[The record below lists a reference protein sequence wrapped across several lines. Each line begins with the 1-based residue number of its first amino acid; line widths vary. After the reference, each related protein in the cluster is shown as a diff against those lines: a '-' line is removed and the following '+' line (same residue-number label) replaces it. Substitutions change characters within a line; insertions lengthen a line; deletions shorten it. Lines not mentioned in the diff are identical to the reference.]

1 MQLFGAK
8 RIWFWRTQSFLCR
21 FAYPINKYQ
30 EVIATLQEWMWHVH
44 PMICLSIILY
54 TCTCTGLS
62 WSPLFSHLLYYIQA
76 LFCTEYSIHTPVYI
90 CRFTLLLLF
99 KRFFFFKK
107 KAPSPSIRSIFEH
120 KNVGKFLG
128 WEFSCCSYHQKKQ
141 NNCITKHFWKLETQ
155 YFIQLF
161 FVYQG
166 TYIGCILVYFVPG
179 DIVLTAW

>member
-1 MQLFGAK
+1 MQHYKNECDMFIQWSASVLSFILALVLGLADLHFLATCYITY
-8 RIWFWRTQSFLCR
+8 RLYSVQS
-21 FAYPINKYQ
+21 
-30 EVIATLQEWMWHVH
+30 
-44 PMICLSIILY
+44 
-54 TCTCTGLS
+54 
-62 WSPLFSHLLYYIQA
+62 IQYA
-76 LFCTEYSIHTPVYI
+76 
-90 CRFTLLLLF
+90 LLF
-99 KRFFFFKK
+99 TYADLLCCCCLKDFFFFKK

-161 FVYQG
+161 FGYQG